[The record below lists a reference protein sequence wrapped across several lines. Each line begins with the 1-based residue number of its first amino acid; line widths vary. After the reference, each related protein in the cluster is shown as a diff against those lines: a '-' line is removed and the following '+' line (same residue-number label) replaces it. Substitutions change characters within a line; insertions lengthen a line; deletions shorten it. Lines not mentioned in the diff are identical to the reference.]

1 MPTQIEDPPCQEWAT
16 LFLVIIMSIGCDFF
30 NNATGRETMDDNS
43 TILSSLR
50 GKLFFENAEH
60 VFHLKS
66 NSYK

>member
-1 MPTQIEDPPCQEWAT
+1 MI
-16 LFLVIIMSIGCDFF
+16 FF

-43 TILSSLR
+43 TFLSSLR